1 MRLHWCWDLQR
12 EIGRI
17 LKKGEILYLYNYTN
31 KTEAEIKPNLSSRKT
46 ISLYS
51 TDDFRQWRGKI
62 IFCCCCCCCPS
73 ETCSSRLINTFVINL
88 SCLFVRLRR
97 DRERQEQ
104 LARERLARRKR
115 RGTAEDEEEEDE
127 LEPEK
132 GSLTIKSFNEY
143 SKS

>member
-1 MRLHWCWDLQR
+1 M
-12 EIGRI
+12 
-17 LKKGEILYLYNYTN
+17 
-31 KTEAEIKPNLSSRKT
+31 
-46 ISLYS
+46 
-51 TDDFRQWRGKI
+51 
-62 IFCCCCCCCPS
+62 
-73 ETCSSRLINTFVINL
+73 INL

-132 GSLTIKSFNEY
+132 GSLTIKSFNEWKDVNLNY
-143 SKS
+143 TLKILMLLSRLQKPNHY

>member
-1 MRLHWCWDLQR
+1 M
-12 EIGRI
+12 
-17 LKKGEILYLYNYTN
+17 
-31 KTEAEIKPNLSSRKT
+31 
-46 ISLYS
+46 
-51 TDDFRQWRGKI
+51 
-62 IFCCCCCCCPS
+62 
-73 ETCSSRLINTFVINL
+73 INL

-132 GSLTIKSFNEY
+132 GSLTIKSFNEQKDINLHY
-143 SKS
+143 ALKILMLLSRLQKPNHN